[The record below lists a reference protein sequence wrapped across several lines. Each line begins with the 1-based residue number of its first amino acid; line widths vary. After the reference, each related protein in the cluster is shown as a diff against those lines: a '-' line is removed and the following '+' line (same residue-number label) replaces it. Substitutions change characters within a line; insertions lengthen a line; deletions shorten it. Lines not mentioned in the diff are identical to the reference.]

1 MSTRRLAGFGS
12 AFVVAATA
20 AVAIFRPA
28 ASGSAAATLTVRA
41 ADVWQD
47 AAVDVA
53 AGEPLEIRYITG
65 TWTINVAGRWFD
77 ADGYPGYYPRDIQG
91 ACALAPLPDEQNG
104 ALIGRIGGGP
114 PFLIGNHKALVADR
128 PGALQMRMNDADAC
142 APDNG
147 GAVEVAIDRGA
158 GATAPATAPAGTTTP
173 PSTSTAPSP
182 AYPPPPTAWV
192 PAYPGPATA
201 TPGSAGSASD
211 PTRAAGSAPPGA
223 ATAVPPGS
231 AAAGAPP
238 ARLPRTGGPGGFPR
252 LEALAGLL
260 IALGLGTLRR
270 HTKPRSSP

>member
-1 MSTRRLAGFGS
+1 MSTRRCAGFGS

-20 AVAIFRPA
+20 AVAILRPA

-91 ACALAPLPDEQNG
+91 ACALAPLPDQQNG

-142 APDNG
+142 VPDNG
-147 GAVEVAIDRGA
+147 GAVEVAVDRGA
-158 GATAPATAPAGTTTP
+158 GPRRRRRRRRGPRRRRRRRRRQARHIPRRRQRGFRRTPDRRPRHPDPPAPRPIRRGPRARLHPARPPPSRRGRRRRARRPRAYRAPAAQGACPG
-173 PSTSTAPSP
+173 SKRSP
-182 AYPPPPTAWV
+182 A
-192 PAYPGPATA
+192 
-201 TPGSAGSASD
+201 S
-211 PTRAAGSAPPGA
+211 
-223 ATAVPPGS
+223 
-231 AAAGAPP
+231 
-238 ARLPRTGGPGGFPR
+238 
-252 LEALAGLL
+252 
-260 IALGLGTLRR
+260 
-270 HTKPRSSP
+270 